1 MSFLSIRFS
10 LFIVVVSMWDA
21 KREINKCGRSTRC
34 TQNCFRLSTSGL
46 LSKLRPCRQAGRAV
60 RASWAVGQSG
70 SQAAETTVALVA
82 TAELS
87 CA

>member
-1 MSFLSIRFS
+1 
-10 LFIVVVSMWDA
+10 MW
-21 KREINKCGRSTRC
+21 EIYQVHSE
-34 TQNCFRLSTSGL
+34 L
-46 LSKLRPCRQAGRAV
+46 LQTIYVRTAEQAEAVQAV
-60 RASWAVGQSG
+60 RASWAVWQSG

>member
-1 MSFLSIRFS
+1 
-10 LFIVVVSMWDA
+10 MW
-21 KREINKCGRSTRC
+21 EIYQVHSE
-34 TQNCFRLSTSGL
+34 L
-46 LSKLRPCRQAGRAV
+46 LQTIYVRTAEQAEAAQTV
-60 RASWAVGQSG
+60 RASWAVRQSG

>member
-46 LSKLRPCRQAGRAV
+46 LSKLEAVQAV

-70 SQAAETTVALVA
+70 SQAAETTVALVVA

>member
-1 MSFLSIRFS
+1 
-10 LFIVVVSMWDA
+10 MW
-21 KREINKCGRSTRC
+21 EIYQVHSE
-34 TQNCFRLSTSGL
+34 L
-46 LSKLRPCRQAGRAV
+46 LQTIYVRTAEQAEAVQAV

-70 SQAAETTVALVA
+70 SQAAETTVALVVA

>member
-1 MSFLSIRFS
+1 
-10 LFIVVVSMWDA
+10 MW
-21 KREINKCGRSTRC
+21 EIYQVHSELPQTIYVRTAE
-34 TQNCFRLSTSGL
+34 
-46 LSKLRPCRQAGRAV
+46 QAAEAV
-60 RASWAVGQSG
+60 QAVGASWAVGQSG

>member
-1 MSFLSIRFS
+1 MSFLSTFLTVYSSREH
-10 LFIVVVSMWDA
+10 VGCQKGNKQMW
-21 KREINKCGRSTRC
+21 EIYQVHSE
-34 TQNCFRLSTSGL
+34 L
-46 LSKLRPCRQAGRAV
+46 LQTIYVRTAEQAEAVQAV

>member
-1 MSFLSIRFS
+1 
-10 LFIVVVSMWDA
+10 MW
-21 KREINKCGRSTRC
+21 EIYQVHSE
-34 TQNCFRLSTSGL
+34 L
-46 LSKLRPCRQAGRAV
+46 LQTIYVRTAEQAEAVQAV

>member
-46 LSKLRPCRQAGRAV
+46 LSKLRPCRAV

>member
-1 MSFLSIRFS
+1 MGCQKGNKQ
-10 LFIVVVSMWDA
+10 MW
-21 KREINKCGRSTRC
+21 EIYQVHSE
-34 TQNCFRLSTSGL
+34 L
-46 LSKLRPCRQAGRAV
+46 LQTIYVRTAEQAEAVQAV

-87 CA
+87 CAWMS

>member
-1 MSFLSIRFS
+1 
-10 LFIVVVSMWDA
+10 MW
-21 KREINKCGRSTRC
+21 EIYQVHSE
-34 TQNCFRLSTSGL
+34 L
-46 LSKLRPCRQAGRAV
+46 LQTIYVRTAEQAEAVQAV
-60 RASWAVGQSG
+60 RGASWAVGQSG

>member
-1 MSFLSIRFS
+1 
-10 LFIVVVSMWDA
+10 MW
-21 KREINKCGRSTRC
+21 EIYQVHSE
-34 TQNCFRLSTSGL
+34 L
-46 LSKLRPCRQAGRAV
+46 LQTIYVRTAEQAEAV
-60 RASWAVGQSG
+60 QAAVKASWAVGQSG